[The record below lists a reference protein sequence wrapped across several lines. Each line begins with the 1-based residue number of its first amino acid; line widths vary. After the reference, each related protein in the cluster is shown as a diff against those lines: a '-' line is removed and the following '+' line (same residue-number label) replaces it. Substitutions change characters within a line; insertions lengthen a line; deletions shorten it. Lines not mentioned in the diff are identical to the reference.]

1 MYFILYLCKIPYF
14 YRAIS
19 WAGQY
24 FLLVVHFEHASHINW
39 IKPLT
44 CVILLLSALVSLFAP
59 GQIFFQLVTQSPI
72 NKLGQ
77 IFSKI
82 QVNYISFESSFSPF
96 RALFLMIFLFLELPF
111 IRDLSFFHKK
121 ESSNSRELSFWGAL
135 KYRLL
140 NRWNLLLISVKLS
153 NKKFDWISRL

>member
-1 MYFILYLCKIPYF
+1 MLYLCKIPYF

-39 IKPLT
+39 IKPST

-59 GQIFFQLVTQSPI
+59 GQIFFQLVAHAPK

-82 QVNYISFESSFSPF
+82 QVSYLL
-96 RALFLMIFLFLELPF
+96 RAL
-111 IRDLSFFHKK
+111 SF
-121 ESSNSRELSFWGAL
+121 
-135 KYRLL
+135 
-140 NRWNLLLISVKLS
+140 
-153 NKKFDWISRL
+153 

>member
-111 IRDLSFFHKK
+111 IRDLSFFTRKRALTL
-121 ESSNSRELSFWGAL
+121 ESSHFGELL
-135 KYRLL
+135 KIVCLTGKICCWFR
-140 NRWNLLLISVKLS
+140 
-153 NKKFDWISRL
+153 